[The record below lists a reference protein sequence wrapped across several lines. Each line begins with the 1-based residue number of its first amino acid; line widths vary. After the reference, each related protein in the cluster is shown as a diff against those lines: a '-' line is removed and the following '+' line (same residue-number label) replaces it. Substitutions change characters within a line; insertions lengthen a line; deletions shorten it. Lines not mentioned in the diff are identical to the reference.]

1 MVRRAIP
8 WSQEEINFII
18 NNFDKLPITEI
29 QKQMPW
35 RTIAGIQIKY
45 SLLKSQKQKTDR
57 VREWTPEEDNY
68 LLENFGLVSN
78 EELVKKLNR
87 SLRSI
92 RGRFY
97 RLESNPIFK
106 KKREKIDKK
115 IEKIKIER
123 EMKDYYKMLRSIRN
137 NRDYGIG
144 DKIKDLK
151 FKIGQVYVVKIPD
164 EHRERYRV
172 FKGKLIQETDDFIV
186 LENRW
191 RESFLKKDFLIGAY
205 EIKEVSQ

>member
-1 MVRRAIP
+1 MERRAIP
-8 WSQEEINFII
+8 WSQEEINFLI

-35 RTIAGIQIKY
+35 RTIAGIQTKY
-45 SLLKSQKQKTDR
+45 SLLKSQKQRTDR
-57 VREWTPEEDNY
+57 GREWTPEEDNY

-87 SLRSI
+87 SLSSI
-92 RGRFY
+92 RARFY
-97 RLESNPIFK
+97 NLESNPIFK
-106 KKREKIDKK
+106 KKREKI
-115 IEKIKIER
+115 EKIKTER
-123 EMKDYYKMLRSIRN
+123 EMKGYYKMLRSIRN

-151 FKIGQVYVVKIPD
+151 FKIGQVYVVKTPD

-172 FKGKLIQETDDFIV
+172 FKGKLIQETDNFIV

-205 EIKEVSQ
+205 EIREVSQ